1 MTETTKKILEAAFL
15 ADQTATEEERT
26 AFKQLV
32 NGGRGD
38 KKTMIPTRQ
47 ACEMLGCTR
56 QTLRAYELKGRIK
69 AVRISAR
76 RVRFDKA
83 EIEGLL
89 TEGAAL

>member
-15 ADQTATEEERT
+15 ADQTTTEDEKT

-32 NGGRGD
+32 SGRGD
-38 KKTMIPTRQ
+38 KKTMIPTRE

-56 QTLRAYELKGRIK
+56 QTLRTYELQGKIK

-76 RVRFDKA
+76 RVRFDRA

-89 TEGAAL
+89 TGAKEA

>member
-47 ACEMLGCTR
+47 ACEMLVQC
-56 QTLRAYELKGRIK
+56 LLNPFHVIMAYENINYAQL
-69 AVRISAR
+69 
-76 RVRFDKA
+76 
-83 EIEGLL
+83 
-89 TEGAAL
+89 